1 MPQVSSSIGTSVS
14 IGSQPGMERNRNLG
28 PDLRTADLWPAV
40 RVMGVAGWWN
50 GGDVIFGAVGLGKTV
65 FTPMGNLSQSL
76 GTAYTFPLRPEDT
89 SKGHVTLPE
98 SIAQSLPW
106 GGVLVVW
113 ELADLPSRA
122 VPADGSE
129 RVVAGLV
136 CVCRVVCRHAE
147 PCRCFIYL
155 ATESVEEREGGAW
168 AGR

>member
-1 MPQVSSSIGTSVS
+1 
-14 IGSQPGMERNRNLG
+14 MEF
-28 PDLRTADLWPAV
+28 
-40 RVMGVAGWWN
+40 
-50 GGDVIFGAVGLGKTV
+50 GGRLVWGRLFSPRWATCRKY
-65 FTPMGNLSQSL
+65 L
-76 GTAYTFPLRPEDT
+76 GTACTFPLRLEDT
-89 SKGHVTLPE
+89 SKGPVALPE

-106 GGVLVVW
+106 SGVLVVW